1 MLKIRRFVNIMVLYN
16 LTNITIWESRVFLE
30 KIVTVEKSNMADPL
44 VSVLI

>member
-1 MLKIRRFVNIMVLYN
+1 MLKIRRFVDIMVLYN